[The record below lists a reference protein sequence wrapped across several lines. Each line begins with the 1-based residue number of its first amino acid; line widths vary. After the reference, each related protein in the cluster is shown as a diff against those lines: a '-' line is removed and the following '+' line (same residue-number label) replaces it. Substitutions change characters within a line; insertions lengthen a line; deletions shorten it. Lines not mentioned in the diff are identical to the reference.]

1 MVMNVA
7 KVPRARSIVVQEG
20 GDKVLM
26 MFVRESR
33 VKQVLVNAC
42 SGLSFLCS
50 EPRVVRAIVQGL
62 SLRWFPPSIYA
73 LGRTV
78 PHLVGLLQLN
88 QPELQSNVAA
98 ILAKVAEAS
107 ECANLSFFEKIPHA

>member
-1 MVMNVA
+1 MCHRTHLSLHLPPQTSSEFIHDVTCKMISNVA

-42 SGLSFLCS
+42 AGLSYLCS
-50 EPRVVRAIVQGL
+50 ESKVLRAIVQGTCSQFPEDPPEY
-62 SLRWFPPSIYA
+62 SLPVID
-73 LGRTV
+73 
-78 PHLVGLLQLN
+78 
-88 QPELQSNVAA
+88 E
-98 ILAKVAEAS
+98 
-107 ECANLSFFEKIPHA
+107 